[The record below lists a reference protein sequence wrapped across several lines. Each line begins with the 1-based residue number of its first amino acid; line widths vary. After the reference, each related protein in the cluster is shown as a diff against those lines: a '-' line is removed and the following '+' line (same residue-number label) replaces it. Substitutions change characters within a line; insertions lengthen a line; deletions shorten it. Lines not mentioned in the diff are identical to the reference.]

1 MEIEQ
6 AAKDL
11 ANYNLLTITINAHL
25 KVYKEMLGEYETQL
39 KEYLKQ
45 DIPASLLDVQQTL
58 ISKTKAKISALEDLN
73 N

>member
-1 MEIEQ
+1 MEIKEI
-6 AAKDL
+6 AKDL
-11 ANYNLLTITINAHL
+11 ADYSILNIKIKAHL
-25 KVYKEMLGEYETQL
+25 KVYREMLSEYETQL